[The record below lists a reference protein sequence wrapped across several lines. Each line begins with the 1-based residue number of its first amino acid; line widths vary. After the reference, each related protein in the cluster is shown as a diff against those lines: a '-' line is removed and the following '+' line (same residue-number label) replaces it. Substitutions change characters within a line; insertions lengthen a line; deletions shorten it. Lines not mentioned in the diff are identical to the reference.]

1 LSDRC
6 YDVAIIGAGV
16 VGSAIARELTS
27 SGFACVLID
36 AANDVGKGASK
47 ANTAILHTGFDA
59 RPGSIEAVLVAR
71 GHKLLGRYAKQVG
84 IATEEVGALLIAWD
98 QEQAR
103 ALPTIA
109 DKARAN
115 GYRAIRKVDRDELYA
130 REPALAAGA
139 TAALLIPDER
149 IICPWT
155 TTLAFATEAVLGG
168 CELRLGSCV
177 EAIDR
182 PRPRLH
188 TLHTSTGVVHACW
201 LVNAA
206 GASGDAVHLMAGH
219 TGFRISPRR
228 GELVV
233 FDKLARQ
240 LIRHILLP
248 VPTDVSKGV
257 LITPTVYG
265 NVLLGPTS
273 EEIRNKDDNETTKQ
287 GIETL
292 LAAGAKILPPLLEHE
307 VTAVYAGVRPATDQA
322 DYQLGV
328 NADCGYAW
336 AAGIRS
342 TGVSASM
349 AIAKW
354 LASRM
359 SASRGPRPPHRQP
372 KFRMP
377 PLGEQQQ
384 RPFSST
390 EAIARNP
397 DFGRLVCF
405 CERVSQAEI
414 LAAMKAPIPAADLDG
429 LRRRT
434 RALMGRCQG
443 FFCAAT
449 LNELLDSSPTPR
461 PTSLANGKR

>member
-6 YDVAIIGAGV
+6 YDVAIVGAGV
-16 VGSAIARELTS
+16 VGSAIARELTN
-27 SGFACVLID
+27 SGLDCVLID

-59 RPGSIEAVLVAR
+59 RPGSLEASLVAR
-71 GHKLLGRYAKQVG
+71 GHNLLRGYAKDVG
-84 IATEEVGALLIAWD
+84 IATEEVGALLIAWN
-98 QEQAR
+98 QEQAGR
-103 ALPTIA
+103 LPAIA

-130 REPALAAGA
+130 REPALAPGA
-139 TAALLIPDER
+139 TAALLIPDEW

-177 EAIDR
+177 EAIER
-182 PRPRLH
+182 PRPHLH
-188 TLHTSTGVVHACW
+188 TIHTSTGVVHACW
-201 LVNAA
+201 LVNAG
-206 GASGDAVHLMAGH
+206 GASGDAVHLMAGY
-219 TGFRISPRR
+219 TGFRIRPRR
-228 GELVV
+228 GELIV
-233 FDKLARQ
+233 FDKLARP

-248 VPTDVSKGV
+248 VPTAVSKGV

-273 EEIRNKDDNETTKQ
+273 EEVADKDDNETTQ
-287 GIETL
+287 HGIDEL
-292 LAAGAKILPPLLEHE
+292 LAAGARILPPLLEHE

-328 NADCGYAW
+328 NTDSGYAW

-342 TGVSASM
+342 TGVSASL
-349 AIAKW
+349 AIAEW

-359 SASRGPRPPHRQP
+359 SASRGPRPPQRQP
-372 KFRMP
+372 RFRMP
-377 PLGEQQQ
+377 PLGEKQQ
-384 RPFSST
+384 RPYASA
-390 EAIARNP
+390 EAIAANP
-397 DFGRLVCF
+397 DFGRLICF
-405 CERVSQAEI
+405 CERVSQAEL
-414 LAAMKAPIPAADLDG
+414 LAAMNAPIPAADLDG

-449 LNELLDSSPTPR
+449 LNELLENPPPPR
-461 PTSLANGKR
+461 QTSLADGKR